1 MANCPCGGEVEALV
15 YCTACHRKTG
25 EQNCRGC
32 GRPTPQVR
40 PLACPGCDPAN
51 RETHEQRVAD
61 SIRRMGT
68 PFPAPTPEVVR
79 HREGLSAWM
88 AERTAPAKRKP
99 EPKEFVVVTERK
111 KKRTKIRTYVLSCR
125 NWSVQS

>member
-1 MANCPCGGEVEALV
+1 
-15 YCTACHRKTG
+15 
-25 EQNCRGC
+25 
-32 GRPTPQVR
+32 
-40 PLACPGCDPAN
+40 
-51 RETHEQRVAD
+51 
-61 SIRRMGT
+61 T

-99 EPKEFVVVTERK
+99 APKEFVVVTERK